1 MKFKI
6 KLDND
11 KKIIQAD
18 NLEDLHNRVT
28 SEFGLIE
35 TAILSLNGRDPIQ
48 SIGALSD
55 AGLVGGDILRV
66 ITTEQPSPNVINEN
80 APTPPSPS
88 QPPSHSA
95 PLTFEEL
102 VSKLRLTKVTENI
115 YSYESDGTI
124 MITSN
129 KIESMEIFNIVAK
142 LDDEIQIEN
151 VIVPNPNQ
159 IVELLEPALKKQ
171 INQLRNWVGLRPTD
185 GLLSLP
191 DEILT
196 KILSKLNPKSLL
208 ALGGVCQKLRNISDN
223 ENIWKGHYVKDFT
236 TLDASE
242 LTWREMYIRALRER
256 KRRERELRVS
266 RSEPSF
272 HHPYQIPGH
281 AHPNPLGP
289 GHIPGMIGGEY
300 DLRPFGGF
308 PTNPLAGPFRPRG
321 DPITPGSLTDP
332 DFGRRGPNAGPNPF
346 PHGNDHHGM
355 FNPDGSLNQFPNR
368 PGRGNRDQNRF
379 NPFGGG
385 FM

>member
-6 KLDND
+6 KLGND
-11 KKIIQAD
+11 KKIIEAD
-18 NLEDLHNRVT
+18 NLEDLHNKVT
-28 SEFGLIE
+28 SQFGLTE
-35 TAILSLNGRDPIQ
+35 TAILSLNGKDPVQ
-48 SIGALSD
+48 SVGSLSD

-66 ITTEQPSPNVINEN
+66 ITIEPNVIPENNPQPSSPQQPSP
-80 APTPPSPS
+80 TQS
-88 QPPSHSA
+88 

-102 VSKLRLTKVTENI
+102 ITKLRLTRITENI

-129 KIESMEIFNIVAK
+129 KIDSMEIFNIVAK

-151 VIVPNPNQ
+151 VVVPNPNQ

-171 INQLRNWVGLRPTD
+171 INQLRNLVGLRPTD

-191 DEILT
+191 DELLT

-208 ALGGVCQKLRNISDN
+208 ALGGVCQKLRHLSDN
-223 ENIWKGHYVKDFT
+223 ENIWKRHYTKDFT

-242 LTWREMYIRALRER
+242 LSWRELYIRALRER

-289 GHIPGMIGGEY
+289 GQIPGMIGGEY

-308 PTNPLAGPFRPRG
+308 PTNPLAAQFRPRG

-332 DFGRRGPNAGPNPF
+332 DFGRRVPNPGNNPF

-368 PGRGNRDQNRF
+368 PGRGNIDQNRF